1 MKILTEMTC
10 EFDNAILMMSLLPFW
25 VLNMVVPLLF
35 MEGQE
40 ALLFNL
46 KKYLNSWS
54 EDEPRSFTGFERKEG
69 E

>member
-10 EFDNAILMMSLLPFW
+10 EFGNAILMMSLLPFW
-25 VLNMVVPLLF
+25 VLNVVVPLLF

-40 ALLFNL
+40 ALWFGKKNILIRDL
-46 KKYLNSWS
+46 KMNEGL
-54 EDEPRSFTGFERKEG
+54 TGFERKEG